1 MSSESNNLL
10 FLQKYIIKA
19 LVQFFANPSEVVTSR
34 YVLYFDSIENIIG
47 FDDELRAFVTNPQEV
62 NILKAKMGE
71 PNVEITLLPE
81 YKFFN
86 DDGQIEYE
94 ATQLRVANGSV
105 ERILVFIP
113 DCDKSKDYLGDAFK
127 NNIRNKFVDAE
138 EDKILF
144 YLSLQNIA
152 SVSKTTENFQRQ
164 GMPLSV
170 DNVYNYL
177 RSQVSIVQG
186 ANQQAVLLYSLEK
199 IKSNKPQNDNSLL
212 EFAPIMRIV
221 EAQQLTQGDF
231 HDLHMFTMGLTDLG
245 KKNCYLAEN
254 YKLFRIVSLALN
266 DQELESVMSAYEL
279 KIIKDIQKSYDI
291 DEENWDKRFT
301 YEGIERYKK
310 VNVKKFKLEQPIVLL
325 DNEDTEVSKDYYVD
339 FVKGNSA
346 SFIVF
351 TKDYSKDKAFKIQ
364 IRFTQK
370 AVVTG
375 IPDFVVEQTNTRGN
389 AYRILLNKSEAY
401 YHGKVVFV
409 GGKKSEFTVFVSVM
423 NAPAGFLADSCVGV
437 KQEKTGEVVYQLE
450 AKDYLLRL
458 GNAGDEIDLK
468 IEMQAN
474 TSTPYPISTSK
485 VTKVL
490 FEHSDDEAVKDYTFK
505 MNVDDQAANIISK
518 VRFTEDKLRVLQLY
532 ELFNRCFVERNIFEI
547 AEDRIVN
554 RNKRSEKYSTSEFD
568 VAGNKYQLNDL
579 LCLEEKVISTKVL
592 CGEMVGLKNLEKI
605 NISVPADIAEVC
617 EEICDY
623 YSSIGT
629 IPSLCCINDE
639 IAELYKRYIDLV
651 LKYIGKESTMY
662 VDKKS
667 VSTDILNIFK
677 IGMIFDSNRT
687 IWLSPL
693 HPLSVAYQ
701 LELSKGD
708 VRLVELD
715 DYLYSSLG
723 FGNALPFIED
733 SKGVIYQSVKG
744 SFPLQWGCY
753 CDAAQSIKGEEATYA
768 NKIQDYYSKFGYL
781 FRNSANNR
789 IIINVINIQHTS
801 EIIKAL
807 MKLYKSNEEFKLVSI
822 EVNYY
827 FTGTGKNDFEQMC
840 ESDYVTATATAYYG
854 SKNSDLIEGFCDWY
868 AEKVHYYSMLDQSN
882 YKYAHISFCA
892 MQGDTNRNLHNT
904 ITSAESGLMLKGL
917 ITDVPSYLDEES
929 GIYKYGYGSQY
940 TEEVMPEAQFLQ
952 LSNALNELA
961 KCKEGST
968 ATRNLSIA
976 QGVQNTKS
984 AKLDKIYKASN
995 WVVFVE
1001 PKIDLDFF
1009 IKQSEGSEDEL
1020 IIIHYPDKNVSS
1032 AGYSSI
1038 TVTQKSGQ
1046 YIEVIK
1052 DILQRELPM
1061 YSHEMD
1067 IKRVICDFN
1076 AYSGEWLM
1084 HFINQK
1090 QLEEKVSL
1098 VAAIDFCRQYF
1109 SEIYP
1114 EYIWVPIALDEILRV
1129 TGSIGG
1135 SLTNVLFSKKVLVNR
1150 GIIENQ
1156 NATSD
1161 DLLMAGIRVE
1171 GDDVCIT
1178 YIPVEVKHGKCGTDM
1193 KTHAHQQVCNTADL
1207 IKRSFFD
1214 AGHESRQ
1221 SIDKKVYRNYM
1232 IQHVISNIEKMIAYK
1247 IVSLDE
1253 YKELIASK
1261 IRIKLLNDLY
1271 KLDLDES
1278 TDKYA
1283 FFFVEGAT
1291 ATLKQQNDKD
1301 KVIEISTPLKNMY
1314 EFLVNEELLGS
1325 EVKALAGNEMR
1336 IDTTDYD
1343 IKIPTEDVEDEETEM
1358 SELGDAESRALE
1370 GMMEMT
1376 DVSTVQEEMT
1386 NDSDL
1391 VSEVKTT
1398 IRPVSNNQAVD
1409 VIRVPIGPDKADHT
1423 ICWEFGNKQLSNR
1436 HLLITGT
1443 SGQGK
1448 TYSIQT
1454 MLFEL
1459 NKKGVSSVIFD
1470 YTEGFM
1476 KKQLEE
1482 VFITHLN
1489 DSIKEH
1495 IIYSVGVPINP
1506 FVRHEIEL
1514 GDITVKEKPADVAS
1528 RLADIFTHV
1537 YEFGEQQ
1544 SAAIFSAAL
1553 NGINTYGDA
1562 MNMRKFQTEL
1572 ENVQET
1578 NKTAKTVLS
1587 KMEPFFQTVSFES
1600 SDSFDWGDI
1609 LYGDNAGV
1617 NIFQL
1622 TLINR
1627 DMQVIVTELMLW
1639 DMWYYSKKYGSKE
1652 KPFVVVLDEAQ
1663 NLSHKNGSP
1672 SATILTEGRKFGWS
1686 AWFATQSLKV
1696 LRDDEVT
1703 RLSQA
1708 AFKLYFKPTDDEI
1721 VKISK
1726 LLDPTGE
1733 YSWVADIKKLQKG
1746 QCIVAGDRQKADGS
1760 FGATIPTVVSVAS
1773 LESRV

>member
-1 MSSESNNLL
+1 MSNESNNLL

-47 FDDELRAFVTNPQEV
+47 FDDELRAFLSNPQEV

-71 PNVEITLLPE
+71 PNVEISLLPE
-81 YKFFN
+81 YRFFN
-86 DDGQIEYE
+86 DDGQLEYE
-94 ATQLRVANGSV
+94 ATQIKIANGNID
-105 ERILVFIP
+105 RILVFIP
-113 DCDKSKDYLGDAFK
+113 DCDKNKEYLGDAFK
-127 NNIRNKFVDAE
+127 NNIRNKFVDNA
-138 EDKILF
+138 EDKVLF

-186 ANQQAVLLYSLEK
+186 TNQQAVLLYSLEK

-221 EAQQLTQGDF
+221 ETQQLVQSDF
-231 HDLHMFTMGLTDLG
+231 HDLHLFAMGLTDLG

-254 YKLFRIVSLALN
+254 YRLFRLVSLALN
-266 DQELESVMSAYEL
+266 DQELESVMSSYEL
-279 KIIKDIQKSYDI
+279 KIVKDIQKSYDA
-291 DEENWDKRFT
+291 DEENWDKKFT

-310 VNVKKFKLEQPIVLL
+310 ANVKKFKLEQPIVLL
-325 DNEDTEVSKDYYVD
+325 DCEGMEVSKDYYID
-339 FVKGNSA
+339 FIKGNSA
-346 SFIVF
+346 SFVIF
-351 TKDYSKDKAFKIQ
+351 TKDYPKDKTFRIQ

-370 AVVTG
+370 ATVVGT
-375 IPDFVVEQTNTRGN
+375 PDFVVEQVNVRGN
-389 AYRILLNKSEAY
+389 AYNVIINKDEAY
-401 YHGKVVFV
+401 YHGSVVFV
-409 GGKKSEFTVFVSVM
+409 GGKKSEFSVFVSVM
-423 NAPAGFLADSCVGV
+423 QAPAGFLANSCVGV
-437 KQEKTGEVVYQLE
+437 QEKAGDVIYQLE
-450 AKDYLLRL
+450 ARDYVLRL
-458 GNAGDEIDLK
+458 GNAGDEIDLRV
-468 IEMQAN
+468 EMQSSPA
-474 TSTPYPISTSK
+474 TPYPVSTSNL
-485 VTKVL
+485 TKVI

-505 MNVDDQAANIISK
+505 MNVDDQTASIVSK
-518 VRFTEDKLRVLQLY
+518 VRFTEDKLRILKLY

-547 AEDRIVN
+547 DEDRIVN
-554 RNKRSEKYSTSEFD
+554 RNKRSEKYATSEFD

-579 LCLEEKVISTKVL
+579 LCLEAQIISAKVL
-592 CGEMVGLKNLEKI
+592 CGAMVGLKNLE
-605 NISVPADIAEVC
+605 NLDISVPAEIAGVC
-617 EEICDY
+617 GEICDY
-623 YSSIGT
+623 YSKLGT
-629 IPSLCCINDE
+629 IPSLCCVNDD
-639 IAELYKRYIDLV
+639 IAELYGRYIDLV
-651 LKYIGKESTMY
+651 LKYIGKDSAMY
-662 VDKKS
+662 EDKKS
-667 VSTDILNIFK
+667 LSTEVLNIFK

-693 HPLSVAYQ
+693 HPLSIAYQ
-701 LELSKGD
+701 LELSQGD

-733 SKGVIYQSVKG
+733 KQGVIYQSVKG
-744 SFPLQWGCY
+744 TFPLQWGCY
-753 CDAAQSIKGEEATYA
+753 CDAAQSIKGEEATFA
-768 NKIQDYYSKFGYL
+768 NKIQDYYAKFGYL
-781 FRNSANNR
+781 FRNSSNNR

-801 EIIKAL
+801 EIIKAF
-807 MKLYKSNEEFKLVSI
+807 MKIYKSNVEFRQVSI

-840 ESDYVTATATAYYG
+840 ESEYLIATASAYYG
-854 SKNSDLIEGFCDWY
+854 SKNSELIEGFCDWY
-868 AEKVHYYSMLDQSN
+868 SEKVYYYSMLDQRN

-892 MQGDTNRNLHNT
+892 MQGDSNKNLHNT
-904 ITSAESGLMLKGL
+904 ISSAESGLMLKGL
-917 ITDVPSYLDEES
+917 ISDVPSYLDEES

-940 TEEVMPEAQFLQ
+940 TEEVMADVQFLQ
-952 LSNALNELA
+952 LANALNELA

-968 ATRNLSIA
+968 AVRNLSIA

-984 AKLDKIYKASN
+984 AKLEKIYKASN

-1009 IKQSEGSEDEL
+1009 IKQSEGSDDEL

-1032 AGYSSI
+1032 SGYSSI

-1061 YSHEMD
+1061 YPHEMD
-1067 IKRVICDFN
+1067 IKRIICDFN

-1084 HFINQK
+1084 HFIKQK

-1109 SEIYP
+1109 SEVYP
-1114 EYIWVPIALDEILRV
+1114 EYVWVPIALDEILRV

-1161 DLLMAGIRVE
+1161 DLLMTGIKVE
-1171 GDDVCIT
+1171 NDEVNVT
-1178 YIPVEVKHGKCGTDM
+1178 YIPVEVKHGKCGTDI
-1193 KTHAHQQVCNTADL
+1193 KSHAHQQVCNTADL

-1214 AGHESRQ
+1214 GGQDPRH

-1232 IQHVISNIEKMIAYK
+1232 IQHVITNIEKMIAYK
-1247 IVSLDE
+1247 IVSVDE

-1271 KLDLDES
+1271 MLDLDED
-1278 TDKYA
+1278 TDKYT

-1291 ATLKQQNDKD
+1291 ATVKQKNDKD
-1301 KVIEISTPLKNMY
+1301 KVIEIATPLKNMY
-1314 EFLVNEELLGS
+1314 EFLVNEELLEA
-1325 EVKALAGNEMR
+1325 EVKSLAGNEMG
-1336 IDTTDYD
+1336 IDSTEYD
-1343 IKIPTEDVEDEETEM
+1343 IKLPTEDVEDEESEM
-1358 SELGDAESRALE
+1358 FELGDAELRALE
-1370 GMMEMT
+1370 GMMETTEVSIPEDMQLDNAT
-1376 DVSTVQEEMT
+1376 IVVSGSDTNLSQIKEAADV
-1386 NDSDL
+1386 
-1391 VSEVKTT
+1391 
-1398 IRPVSNNQAVD
+1398 A
-1409 VIRVPIGPDKADHT
+1409 VIRVPIGPDKAKNT

-1459 NKKGVSSVIFD
+1459 NRKGVSSVIFD

-1482 VFITHLN
+1482 IFVTHLN
-1489 DSIKEH
+1489 DSIREH
-1495 IIYSVGVPINP
+1495 IIYSIGVPINP

-1562 MNMRKFQTEL
+1562 MNMRKFQAEL

-1600 SDSFDWGDI
+1600 DDSFDWGDI
-1609 LYGDNAGV
+1609 LYGDKAGV

-1708 AFKLYFKPTDDEI
+1708 AFKLYFKPTEDEI

-1746 QCIVAGDRQKADGS
+1746 QCIVAGDRQKADGT
-1760 FGATIPTVVSVAS
+1760 FGSTMPTVVSVAS